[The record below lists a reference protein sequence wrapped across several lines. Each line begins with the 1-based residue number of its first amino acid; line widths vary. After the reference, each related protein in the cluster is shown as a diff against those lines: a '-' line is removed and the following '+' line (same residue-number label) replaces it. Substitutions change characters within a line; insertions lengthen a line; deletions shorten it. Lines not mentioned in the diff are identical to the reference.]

1 MLDKVWQVVFDA
13 MYNGLVD
20 SGNAPEEASRL
31 AADHADEWLRE
42 RQDRNHDM
50 ERERGMEL

>member
-42 RQDRNHDM
+42 RQDRNHGM